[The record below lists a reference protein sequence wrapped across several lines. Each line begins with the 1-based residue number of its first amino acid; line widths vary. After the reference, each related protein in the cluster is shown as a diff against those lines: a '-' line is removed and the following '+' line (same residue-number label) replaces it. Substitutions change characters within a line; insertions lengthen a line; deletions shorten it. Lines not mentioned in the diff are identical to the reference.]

1 MKKILSVYFVSCFFL
16 VNSFAQTITLPGYAE
31 KANKLLASFDRDTL
45 KVLHLP
51 FTDTLRTH
59 WERLPGERLGLK
71 LAHFSEPQKIALHE
85 LLRSCLSTQGYL
97 TVTAVMFNEDIQQKF
112 EPNLGRNEYWVEV
125 FGTPSTTGYWSWKL
139 EGHHL
144 SLNFTFK
151 GNQLISNSP
160 FLMSTN
166 PANSVTDSARAGLV
180 ILYKEEEMGRA
191 LVNSLS
197 QQQLLKGY
205 SSRKKTKIVYSE
217 MDKNKIVVPDEGIYF
232 TELNSAQQRLLQLLV
247 AEYFGNFNPREVP
260 AINAFCNKGL
270 RFFYV
275 DSREKGK
282 PHYYRFENGKQII
295 EYENYDNHIHCFWR
309 TDNDFGKIV
318 LARVMLR

>member
-1 MKKILSVYFVSCFFL
+1 MRKFLFTCLFVSCFL
-16 VNSFAQTITLPGYAE
+16 RSSFAQTIPLPGYAE
-31 KANKLLASFDRDTL
+31 KANSLLATFGKDSL
-45 KVLHLP
+45 KVLQLP

-59 WERLPGERLGLK
+59 WERLPGQRLGLK
-71 LAHFSEPQKIALHE
+71 LAHFNEVQKIALHE

-112 EPNLGRNEYWVEV
+112 EPNIGRNEYWVEV
-125 FGTPSTTGYWSWKL
+125 FGAPSATAYWSWKL

-166 PANSVTDSARAGLV
+166 PANSITDSARAGLV
-180 ILYKEEEMGRA
+180 ILYKQEEMGRA
-191 LVNSLS
+191 LVSSLNER
-197 QQQLLKGY
+197 QLKKGY

-217 MDKNKIVVPDEGIYF
+217 MDKNKIVVPNEGIHF
-232 TELNSAQQRLLQLLV
+232 SELNNDQQHLLQDLV
-247 AEYFGNFNPREVP
+247 AEYFGNFNPGEVP
-260 AINAFCNKGL
+260 AMNAFCNNAL

-282 PHYYRFENGKQII
+282 PHYYRFENGKQLI

-309 TDNDFGKIV
+309 TDNDFGKSLISSNQ
-318 LARVMLR
+318 

>member
-1 MKKILSVYFVSCFFL
+1 MKKLLLISLFFYCY
-16 VNSFAQTITLPGYAE
+16 VPGTFAQSFLSPAYTE
-31 KANKLLASFDRDTL
+31 RANKLLAAFNNDSL
-45 KVLHLP
+45 KVLQLP
-51 FTDTLRTH
+51 FNDTLRTH

-71 LAHFSEPQKIALHE
+71 LSHFTEAQKIALHE

-125 FGTPSTTGYWSWKL
+125 FGSPSATDYWSWKL

-144 SLNFTFK
+144 SLNFTFQ
-151 GNQLISNSP
+151 GNQMISNSP

-166 PANSVTDSARAGLV
+166 PANSITDSARAGLV

-191 LVNSLS
+191 LVNSLNQEQLIKGYS
-197 QQQLLKGY
+197 NRKKTDIVYSEQDKRNIVVPNEGIYFNELNTQQQQLL
-205 SSRKKTKIVYSE
+205 
-217 MDKNKIVVPDEGIYF
+217 
-232 TELNSAQQRLLQLLV
+232 QQLV
-247 AEYFGNFNPREVP
+247 AEYFANFNPGEIPSV
-260 AINAFCNKGL
+260 NAFCNKKL

-275 DSREKGK
+275 DHREKGK
-282 PHYYRFENGKQII
+282 PHYYRFENGRQII

-309 TDNDFGKIV
+309 TDNDFGKAVIKE
-318 LARVMLR
+318 